1 MTIVKKLDDGSFISF
16 RDNTDPDFIARRT
29 KEKNLAIAQ
38 EKGDISR
45 VLGPDYNPGETIEK
59 DAITPT
65 GFAGRGAL
73 SGLVSLVSEPVET
86 AGYLAQLTGQEQLG
100 QELVKRAEAVKQTYA
115 PDIEGGGLSAEVP
128 KALVQFGVPATFVLK
143 AMKGR
148 GKIAQAVALGL
159 GEAIFASSD
168 MESMGDSFIGV
179 GPTLTKELD
188 QLEGQEKAFQAL
200 LNKGKIGLEAS
211 ALTLGI
217 PAMFSSLGAAF
228 GTAASIG
235 AKVPGVQEAA
245 QGLKDFSS
253 YVGDQVDSFLKSRPD
268 SYIGDKGAALFRYR
282 GALPT
287 KEAAEIRDAR
297 AIEFGALA
305 AKNQLALDEINQ
317 TMSLAFK
324 SGKDNSVAEKN
335 IMDALDNYLFPADD
349 ILEKGSAD
357 YAQAI
362 SRQEEAAKILV
373 QTDKD
378 LGWVSANLTT
388 KTNVDDIVSDYS
400 LFRAAK
406 RARETIDEYSE
417 RINLRPE
424 FLPEGAKDTIA
435 GQLGLYA
442 TRQYRAFLD
451 DSYVPTEEVAERAL
465 QTVMAANK
473 KSGIEITRE
482 EGIKQLN
489 DLKSAKGFANSSL
502 NPQDLVEDQVLSK
515 VNDGILKGRALNS
528 ESIREY
534 LGEYTTKAKF
544 AGRELSVDERKKNL
558 MVKVKET
565 VGRQS
570 AIITKG
576 NFITNLKKYNDSAA
590 LPNDKKIFLDAPPL
604 TSADDYVKLS
614 GVGYGPVSGKYV
626 KKSYLEALE
635 KNKDGFYQKIPL
647 FGEAY
652 GAFLGAKGVSQL
664 GKTVYNVVGQI
675 RNVTS
680 AMGFAIANGNL
691 PNMKTFSESWTLVG
705 SNVMR
710 RFPKDAD
717 RRKLFE
723 FYQSKG
729 IVGQQAQLGELNS
742 LIDEAAK
749 AGGATG
755 KLFSSK
761 FMQAA
766 QNNIMTRLY
775 QGGDDVWRIFN
786 FESELQKLNSMVRS
800 SQAKQ
805 IPYMVKATTSEQIEL
820 ARRAGLDP
828 NNFNIFDLRNEGLI
842 KNFLEDQAAVITRDV
857 VPNYERVPEIV
868 RMIRRT
874 PFGNFIAYPAEIIRT
889 SVNILEQAIKE
900 VASSNSEVRA
910 RGMERLLGFGA
921 ITTGIPAGVQATGMM
936 LTGTNQE
943 QLNAYLRSFAWPWE
957 KTATMIPIG
966 TDKDGNITEVIN
978 LSYTMPYDFLARPF
992 RAVQQSIDNGQVSE
1006 KENMD
1011 ILNEAV
1017 GMMYNDMFSPFL
1029 GESLLT
1035 ERVLDVFTRNGETKF
1050 GTRIWNPNENVG
1062 AGEKAYAGI
1071 AHIFNGLVP
1080 SLAPAE
1086 LNPKVSL
1093 KRAYENVPGD
1103 GTLGD
1108 KITQF
1113 GFRAF
1118 NVRDLP
1124 RSVLVESQLVDPQYR
1139 VSDRGEQVDFF
1150 SEMTQGMSGVKTV
1163 KIDVEK
1169 KLKYQ
1174 AFEAAREIASASQ
1187 ELRALR
1193 KAYGKRVPEEF
1204 ANAYKRSN
1212 EIRYK
1217 ALKELSVAIDDA
1229 EYLGLK
1235 KGDIAQI
1242 LSDAKVKNYQNVM
1255 NNEFIPYSPPPEI
1268 FFDAYEASETKIRN
1282 VPDMGPMYQDY
1293 GQRSGQQL
1301 SPPIQRPQVVPGQGL
1316 DLRLFSDKSEGT
1328 QLPLS
1333 QEKRAS
1339 NALKQKELNKLLG
1352 LDD

>member
-1 MTIVKKLDDGSFISF
+1 MTIIKKLDDGRIISF
-16 RDNTDPDFIARRT
+16 EEDADPDFIARRV
-29 KEKNLAIAQ
+29 KEKNLALKKSKELADHQ
-38 EKGDISR
+38 VS
-45 VLGPDYNPGETIEK
+45 PDYNPGETIEK
-59 DAITPT
+59 DDITPT

-100 QELVKRAEAVKQTYA
+100 QDLVKRAEAVKQTYA
-115 PDIEGGGLSAEVP
+115 PDIEGGGLAAEVP

-168 MESMGDSFIGV
+168 MESMGDAYIGV

-188 QLEGQEKAFQAL
+188 QLDGQEKAFQAL

-217 PAMFSSLGAAF
+217 PAMFSTLGATF
-228 GTAASIG
+228 GAAASVG
-235 AKVPGVQEAA
+235 AKVPGVQQAT

-253 YVGDQVDSFLKSRPD
+253 YAGEQVDSLLKSNPLL
-268 SYIGDKGAALFRYR
+268 DKGAALFRYR

-349 ILEKGSAD
+349 ILEKGSSE

-362 SRQEEAAKILV
+362 SRQEEAAKVLV

-388 KTNVDDIVSDYS
+388 KTNVDDIASDYS

-473 KSGIEITRE
+473 KSGVEITRE

-502 NPQDLVEDQVLSK
+502 NPKDLVEDQVLSK

-544 AGRELSVDERKKNL
+544 AGKELSVDERKANL

-576 NFITNLKKYNDSAA
+576 NYITNLKKYNDSAA
-590 LPNDKKIFLDAPPL
+590 LPNDKKIFVDVPPL

-635 KNKDGFYQKIPL
+635 KNKDAFYQNIPV
-647 FGEAY
+647 FGPAY

-717 RRKLFE
+717 KRKLFE
-723 FYQSKG
+723 FYQNKG

-749 AGGATG
+749 AGPITG
-755 KLFSSK
+755 KIFSSK

-828 NNFNIFDLRNEGLI
+828 NNFNIFDLKNESLI

-868 RMIRRT
+868 RMIRRS
-874 PFGNFIAYPAEIIRT
+874 PLGNFIAYPAEIIRT

-900 VASSNSEVRA
+900 VASNNPEVRA

-936 LTGTNQE
+936 LTGTTQE

-966 TDKDGNITEVIN
+966 TDKEGNITEVIN

-992 RAVQQSIDNGQVSE
+992 RAVQQSIDNGQVAE

-1029 GESLLT
+1029 GESLLS
-1035 ERVLDVFTRNGETKF
+1035 ERILDVVTRNGETKF

-1071 AHIFNGLVP
+1071 AHIINGLVP

-1108 KITQF
+1108 KITHF

-1124 RSVLVESQLVDPQYR
+1124 RSVLVESQLVDPKYR

-1163 KIDVEK
+1163 KIDV
-1169 KLKYQ
+1169 
-1174 AFEAAREIASASQ
+1174 
-1187 ELRALR
+1187 
-1193 KAYGKRVPEEF
+1193 
-1204 ANAYKRSN
+1204 
-1212 EIRYK
+1212 
-1217 ALKELSVAIDDA
+1217 
-1229 EYLGLK
+1229 
-1235 KGDIAQI
+1235 
-1242 LSDAKVKNYQNVM
+1242 
-1255 NNEFIPYSPPPEI
+1255 
-1268 FFDAYEASETKIRN
+1268 
-1282 VPDMGPMYQDY
+1282 
-1293 GQRSGQQL
+1293 
-1301 SPPIQRPQVVPGQGL
+1301 
-1316 DLRLFSDKSEGT
+1316 
-1328 QLPLS
+1328 
-1333 QEKRAS
+1333 
-1339 NALKQKELNKLLG
+1339 
-1352 LDD
+1352 